1 MHCIKIFLQS
11 DVKKA
16 RQEKLWKN
24 MVDVMKEYC
33 VQKKLMKFGFVKHI
47 FAEV

>member
-1 MHCIKIFLQS
+1 
-11 DVKKA
+11 
-16 RQEKLWKN
+16 

-47 FAEV
+47 FAEVWFVLFFG